1 MDIAKVLELFTQVVS
16 NLGVPVGLLIGCF
29 WLLNKEREDH
39 KAEVTAE
46 REAHK
51 AEVKEL
57 SESFAN
63 GTKEMIT
70 AINNNTLVMQSIRDK
85 LS

>member
-1 MDIAKVLELFTQVVS
+1 MDAINVIVEIINNV
-16 NLGVPVGLLIGCF
+16 GVPVGLLIGCF

-39 KAEVTAE
+39 KIEVNAE

-51 AEVKEL
+51 TEIYEL
-57 SESFAN
+57 RDTFAR
-63 GTKEMIT
+63 TTSEMIT

-85 LS
+85 IGS